1 MSDTPQNPPAPG
13 PALRV
18 LEPGT
23 YVGRFQVE
31 ALLGRG
37 GMGEVYQAW
46 DPTLERSV
54 ALKALHPREA
64 CDPGSMER
72 FRREALVLAQ
82 LNHPKVCQVHD
93 WVDGPEGSFIAME
106 LVEGLTLDE
115 AAPTLQLKDKL
126 YVLLGVAQALEIAHA
141 KGIVHRDLKPGNI
154 MVVPAQGGQ
163 RLQVKVLDFGLAR
176 LVDPRG
182 LPETGTA
189 PAGGVPNF
197 ALLQALDEAEKS
209 RELGDQLTAP
219 PKQVA
224 PEATKDG
231 SREPGQSQMGS
242 RHSWDRLTQVG
253 TFMGS
258 PRYASPEQLQG
269 QAAGSSSDIFSLGIV
284 AWELL
289 SGEHPY
295 PGDERSRMRAILEGK
310 RAELKVRGLPSGTAE
325 LLKGMLETHPF
336 KRPTSS
342 KVSETLERLLKP
354 HSLLR
359 WVSISVLSAVALAIG
374 ANWLLSR
381 GVISDLTKKRPA
393 RVAVFPI
400 VNATGDPKQDSIARI
415 ILPEMLESALRESTK
430 LSPLDAETMTKAQAA
445 LHLPPGAT
453 LTSEE
458 QTRLASAL
466 GSKLL
471 LRGTLSR
478 DKGDVVVLRYELRDT
493 AGKLRQAG
501 EAREQIQ
508 GETVIQALV
517 MKASGDLLRATD
529 PFGSHSRPRTGVP
542 PALLEAYARA
552 RELLERGAF
561 KEAAPA
567 FQSVVMAAP
576 DYVPAILNYAR
587 CLERMAEAPPEPV
600 IQWARWAARAQ
611 GNRQSELVALHLL
624 AIRLGSRG
632 QWEAADRAAH
642 EALDI
647 AHLLGAAN
655 EASIHTTLG
664 VNLQRHHKL
673 PEAEAEYQQALTSF
687 RAVEDRVGSSIVLID
702 LAVVERERG
711 NLKGA
716 ETHYAEALDMVRT
729 NGDKWGEAVITNN
742 LGDLAMA
749 QEGGLDRAEELF
761 KKAKALR
768 EVIGDQNGLVYTL
781 MGLATVYQCR
791 GDIDRAEG
799 LVHQYLD
806 LARKASLRPMEAL
819 ALYNLGELARSV
831 GRFESARAYYLQ
843 SLGLHEEFK
852 DTVMQAYCL
861 AGVAECHAREG
872 HRTPARNLMERS
884 QALSTEDSPYTLRA
898 QAWLARGEGRGPEAT
913 ALFTKALATAKVQA
927 PEIVRELKEALR

>member
-1 MSDTPQNPPAPG
+1 
-13 PALRV
+13 
-18 LEPGT
+18 
-23 YVGRFQVE
+23 
-31 ALLGRG
+31 
-37 GMGEVYQAW
+37 MGEVYQAW

-54 ALKALHPREA
+54 ALKALHPREI

-82 LNHPKVCQVHD
+82 LNHPNVCQVHD
-93 WVDGPEGSFIAME
+93 WVDGPDGSFIAME
-106 LVEGLTLDE
+106 LVEGVTLDE

-126 YVLLGVAQALEIAHA
+126 YVLQCVAQALEIAHA

-154 MVVPAQGGQ
+154 MVVPAQGGR
-163 RLQVKVLDFGLAR
+163 RLLVKVLDFGLAR
-176 LVDPRG
+176 LVDPRA

-189 PAGGVPNF
+189 PTGIPNF
-197 ALLQALDEAEKS
+197 ALLQAMDEAEKS
-209 RELGDQLTAP
+209 QELGDQLTAP
-219 PKQVA
+219 PKHLVTELAKEVA
-224 PEATKDG
+224 
-231 SREPGQSQMGS
+231 REPGNSQMSS
-242 RHSWDRLTQVG
+242 RHTWDRLTQVG

-269 QAAGSSSDIFSLGIV
+269 QAAGSSSDIFSLGVV

-295 PGDERSRMRAILEGK
+295 PGEERSRMRAILEGK
-310 RAELKVRGLPSGTAE
+310 RGELKVRGLPSGTAE

-354 HSLLR
+354 HSLFR
-359 WVSISVLSAVALAIG
+359 WVSISVLSAVVLAVG

-393 RVAVFPI
+393 RLAVFPI
-400 VNATGDPKQDSIARI
+400 VNSTGDPKLDSIARI

-430 LSPLDAETMTKAQAA
+430 LSPLDSETMAKAQAT
-445 LHLPPGAT
+445 LHLPPGAA
-453 LTSEE
+453 LSPED
-458 QTRLASAL
+458 QLRLASAL

-471 LRGTLSR
+471 LRGTLSGE
-478 DKGDVVVLRYELRDT
+478 KGNVVVLRYELMDAT
-493 AGKLRQAG
+493 GKLRQAG
-501 EAREQIQ
+501 EAREQVQ
-508 GETVIQALV
+508 GEPVIQALV
-517 MKASGDLLRATD
+517 TKAAGDLLRATD

-542 PALLEAYARA
+542 PALLEAYARS
-552 RELLERGAF
+552 RELLDRGAF

-567 FQSVVMAAP
+567 FLAVVMAAP
-576 DYVPAILNYAR
+576 DYVPAILDYAH
-587 CLERMAEAPPEPV
+587 CLERLADAPPEPV

-624 AIRLGSRG
+624 AIRLGGRG

-647 AHLLGAAN
+647 AHQLGAAN
-655 EASIHTTLG
+655 EANIHTTLG
-664 VNLQRHHKL
+664 VTLQRRHKL

-687 RAVEDRVGSSIVLID
+687 RAVEDRVGSSVVLID

-716 ETHYAEALDMVRT
+716 EAHYAEALDLVHS

-742 LGDLAMA
+742 LGDLALA
-749 QEGGLDRAEELF
+749 QEGGLERAEELF

-768 EVIGDQNGLVYTL
+768 EVIGDQNGLTYTL
-781 MGLATVYQCR
+781 MGLATVYQSR
-791 GDIDRAEG
+791 GDIERAES
-799 LVHQYLD
+799 LVHQYLE
-806 LARKASLRPMEAL
+806 LAHKASLRPMEAL
-819 ALYNLGELARSV
+819 ALYNLGELDRSA
-831 GRFESARAYYLQ
+831 GRFEAARAYYLQ
-843 SLGLHEEFK
+843 SLGLHEEIK

-861 AGVAECHAREG
+861 AGAAECHAREG
-872 HRTPARNLMERS
+872 HRTPARNLLERS
-884 QALSTEDSPYTLRA
+884 QALSTEESPYTLRA
-898 QAWLARGEGRGPEAT
+898 QAWLARGEGRAPEAT
-913 ALFTKALATAKVQA
+913 ALFTRALATAKVQA

>member
-1 MSDTPQNPPAPG
+1 MSDTPQNPAVPG

-23 YVGRFQVE
+23 LVGRFQVE

-37 GMGEVYQAW
+37 GMGEVYKAW

-64 CDPGSMER
+64 CDPGSLER

-82 LNHPKVCQVHD
+82 LNHPNVCQVHD
-93 WVDGPEGSFIAME
+93 WVDAPEGSFIAME
-106 LVEGLTLDE
+106 LVEGLTLDQ

-126 YVLLGVAQALEIAHA
+126 YVLQGVAQALEIAHA

-154 MVVPAQGGQ
+154 MVVPAQGGR
-163 RLQVKVLDFGLAR
+163 RLLVKVLDFGLAR

-182 LPETGTA
+182 LPESGTA

-209 RELGDQLTAP
+209 QELGDQLTA
-219 PKQVA
+219 
-224 PEATKDG
+224 
-231 SREPGQSQMGS
+231 QSKNVTRGPVDSQASS
-242 RHSWDRLTQVG
+242 RHTWDRLTQVG

-295 PGDERSRMRAILEGK
+295 PGEDRSRMRAILEGK
-310 RAELKVRGLPSGTAE
+310 RSELKVRGLPSGTAE

-359 WVSISVLSAVALAIG
+359 WVSISVLSALLLAG
-374 ANWLLSR
+374 GTNWLLSR

-400 VNATGDPKQDSIARI
+400 VNGTGDPKLDTIARI

-430 LSPLDAETMTKAQAA
+430 LSPLDADTMAKAQAA
-445 LHLPPGAT
+445 LHLPPGAA
-453 LTSEE
+453 LSPAD
-458 QTRLASAL
+458 QVRLASAL

-471 LRGTLSR
+471 LRGSLTR
-478 DKGDVVVLRYELRDT
+478 DKDNMVVLHYELKDAT
-493 AGKLRQAG
+493 GKLRQAG
-501 EAREQIQ
+501 EAREPIQ
-508 GETVIQALV
+508 GEAIQALV
-517 MKASGDLLRATD
+517 MKAAGDLLRATD
-529 PFGSHSRPRTGVP
+529 PFGSHNRARTGVP
-542 PALLEAYARA
+542 PALLEAYARG
-552 RELLERGAF
+552 RELLDHGAF

-567 FQSVVMAAP
+567 FQAVAMAAP
-576 DYVPAILNYAR
+576 DYVPAILAYAR
-587 CLERMAEAPPEPV
+587 CLERLADAPSEPV

-611 GNRQSELVALHLL
+611 GNRQAELTALHLL

-632 QWEAADRAAH
+632 QWEAADRATQ
-642 EALDI
+642 EALTL
-647 AHLLGAAN
+647 ARTLGAAS
-655 EASIHTTLG
+655 EAGIHTTLG
-664 VNLQRHHKL
+664 VNLQRRHRL
-673 PEAEAEYQQALTSF
+673 PEAEAEYKLALSGF
-687 RAVEDRVGSSIVLID
+687 QSVEDRVGSSMVLID

-716 ETHYAEALDMVRT
+716 ESHYLEALEVVRS
-729 NGDKWGEAVITNN
+729 NGDKWSESVITNN
-742 LGDLAMA
+742 LGDLALA

-761 KKAKALR
+761 KKAKSLS

-781 MGLATVYQCR
+781 MGLASVYQSR
-791 GDIDRAEG
+791 GDIDRAEA

-884 QALSTEDSPYTLRA
+884 QALSTEESPYILRA

-913 ALFTKALATAKVQA
+913 ALFTKALASAKVQA